1 MPYSVDVKSGRVLKD
16 GKPVAFVPS
25 PHVGA
30 RMEPRG
36 IVYHD
41 TAGSNAAGAVAWF
54 RNPSSRVSAHLV
66 VDLDGT
72 VTQCVLLDRVAW
84 HTGTKRNG
92 DTIGIEIA
100 NVGELDLK
108 GYSRATKK
116 TYDDCVECTAA
127 THGGKRKW
135 RPYTPAQMDAVEALT
150 VAIAAAYP
158 IAEQLAHWQLCP
170 GRKVDPTPLF
180 PWERMRAC
188 FKPRP
193 ALAAAAAGV
202 DVKAAQEKLN
212 ELGYGAGAAD
222 GIIGPR
228 TRGAIRTFQEQNH
241 LPITGVLNAETYALL
256 FKPPT
261 PKMLALFDG
270 APVATLSAEYQHL
283 AQQLDG
289 PKPMP
294 LGLRA
299 EMTAED
305 LKAAGSQTVVNAGR
319 TRLAS
324 KVMLAVEAG
333 SVVGDVTSQFDR
345 IEDTTKLIDRA
356 GEIAGNLERVAAWLL
371 TPPGLKSLAV
381 MAVCAGIWLAS
392 NWIEA
397 RRVKDAQTGANTKG

>member
-1 MPYSVDVKSGRVLKD
+1 MTFSVDVKSGRVLKN
-16 GKPVAFVPS
+16 GKPISFVPS

-41 TAGSNAAGAVAWF
+41 TAGSNAAGAVSWF
-54 RNPSSRVSAHLV
+54 KNPASRVSAHLV
-66 VDLDGT
+66 VDLDGE

-116 TYDDCVECTAA
+116 TYDDCVECSAE
-127 THGGKRKW
+127 THGGRRKW

-158 IAEQLAHWQLCP
+158 IVEQLAHWQLCP

-180 PWERMRAC
+180 PWDRMRAC
-188 FKPRP
+188 FKPRSP
-193 ALAAAAAGV
+193 IAAAAAGV
-202 DVKAAQEKLN
+202 DVKIAQQRLN

-228 TRGAIRTFQEQNH
+228 TRSALRTFQEQNH
-241 LPITGVLNAETYALL
+241 LPITGVLNADTYALL
-256 FKPPT
+256 TKPPK
-261 PKMLALFDG
+261 PLALLPGDV
-270 APVATLSAEYQHL
+270 ATAATLSAEYQHL

-294 LGLRA
+294 LGSRA
-299 EMTAED
+299 EMTAAD
-305 LKAAGSQTVVNAGR
+305 LRAAGSGTMRSAAIA
-319 TRLAS
+319 RLAS
-324 KVMLAVEAG
+324 KVELAVEGG
-333 SVVGDVTSQFDR
+333 SVLGQVAKHFDT

-356 GEIAGNLERVAAWLL
+356 GDILTNLERVGPWLL
-371 TPPGLKSLAV
+371 TPPGLKSLAI
-381 MAVCAGIWLAS
+381 MGVCALIWIAS
-392 NWIEA
+392 NVIEA
-397 RRVKDAQTGANTKG
+397 RRLADAQTGANTKA